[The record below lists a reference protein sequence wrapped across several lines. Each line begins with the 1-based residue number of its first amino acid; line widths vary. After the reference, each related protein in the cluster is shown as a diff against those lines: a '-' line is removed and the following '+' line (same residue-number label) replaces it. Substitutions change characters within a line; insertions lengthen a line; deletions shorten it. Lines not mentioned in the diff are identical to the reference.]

1 MRALID
7 TCVIIDTLQNREP
20 FAQEAQQIF
29 FTIANKHATGYISAK
44 SVLDIYYLTHR
55 STHSDEATRKILKT
69 LLGLFDI
76 LDTTQLDCRQALS
89 SDISDY
95 EDAVMCETAKRCDV
109 DCIVTRNQKDY
120 AKSEVTVYSPAEFL
134 EQIVTLD

>member
-7 TCVIIDTLQNREP
+7 TCVIIDALQNREP

-44 SVLDIYYLTHR
+44 AVLDIYYLTHR

-120 AKSEVTVYSPAEFL
+120 AKSEVTVDSPAEFL

>member
-7 TCVIIDTLQNREP
+7 TCVIIDALQNREP

-44 SVLDIYYLTHR
+44 SVLDIYYITHR

-89 SDISDY
+89 SDMSDY

-134 EQIVTLD
+134 EQIATLD

>member
-7 TCVIIDTLQNREP
+7 TCVIIDALQNREP

-55 STHSDEATRKILKT
+55 STHNDEATRKILKT